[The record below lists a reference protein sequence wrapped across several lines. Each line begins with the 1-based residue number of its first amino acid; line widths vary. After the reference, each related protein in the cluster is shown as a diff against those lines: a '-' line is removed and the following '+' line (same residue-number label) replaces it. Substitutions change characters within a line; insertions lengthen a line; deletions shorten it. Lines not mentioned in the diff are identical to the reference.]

1 MKWFDFG
8 WFKSEE
14 RKQLEKLRLKE
25 QELKNDILE
34 YKLDESIKQGQKPY
48 KKLIYTNGSITAVL
62 HDGIVIT
69 KKKCDRFLFE
79 QVKDARDESIVR
91 SLLLPDPEPKIEFK
105 EIYTEE
111 EKQLVK
117 DNLGILREHPDFEIV
132 GDSVYLKG
140 VKLALVPGILASYIE
155 LQEKLY
161 GLKQST
167 SSWDC
172 LEESALLQK
181 YEALKNFWRWTALN
195 PIESSR
201 NDLYS
206 FIKNNNVAITN
217 NGLLELYRRVN
228 KKGNGNKA
236 LVEFVSEQ
244 YARIKRNKKAPK
256 NFTVGQDDIGHYQI
270 YYNSFSKNW
279 KYIGNL
285 EELYLNLPNMEEN
298 LYTDNRTGKMVIKI
312 GEVYKESEDK
322 IDLDNTRDCSSGLH
336 VGSKSFGFGGFGD
349 TGVIALVNPMKV
361 RSVPV
366 SATNK
371 MRVSEMFIA
380 AVMPLEAY
388 GEHVDSGEIN
398 DYSEEYYNIALEE
411 IEEQLKNKSYE
422 TLSCQENVP
431 ALAIV
436 DIKDIATQLRNRVV
450 SIN

>member
-1 MKWFDFG
+1 MRFKLFSFDWFRSD
-8 WFKSEE
+8 E
-14 RKQLEKLRLKE
+14 RKQLEKLQLKE

-79 QVKDARDESIVR
+79 LVKDARDESIVR
-91 SLLLPDPEPKIEFK
+91 SLLLPDPEHKIEFQ

-111 EKQLVK
+111 EVQLVK
-117 DNLGILREHPDFEIV
+117 DNLGILRTHPDFEIV
-132 GDSVYLKG
+132 GESVYLKG
-140 VKLALVPGILASYIE
+140 VKLALVPGVLASFIE
-155 LQEKLY
+155 LTEKLNGGY
-161 GLKQST
+161 LKPYP
-167 SSWDC
+167 DMG
-172 LEESALLQK
+172 LEEK

-228 KKGNGNKA
+228 KKGKGNKA

-256 NFTVGQDDIGHYQI
+256 NYLVWGEDDG
-270 YYNSFSKNW
+270 NFSLSGVDVKSDG
-279 KYIGNL
+279 ISHLEGNL
-285 EELYLNLPNMEEN
+285 EELYLNLPTMEEN
-298 LYTDNRTGKMVIKI
+298 VYTDAHTGKMVIRI

-336 VGSKSFGFGGFGD
+336 VGSKSFGFDGFGD